1 MYFEEVSFY
10 WTYYD
15 KETYLFFSTEV
26 MFILDAAEPGKL
38 DEDYYVIFPVGMDWK
53 WEVDKAVLNYYRFAD
68 QILRF
73 IFK

>member
-1 MYFEEVSFY
+1 
-10 WTYYD
+10 
-15 KETYLFFSTEV
+15 